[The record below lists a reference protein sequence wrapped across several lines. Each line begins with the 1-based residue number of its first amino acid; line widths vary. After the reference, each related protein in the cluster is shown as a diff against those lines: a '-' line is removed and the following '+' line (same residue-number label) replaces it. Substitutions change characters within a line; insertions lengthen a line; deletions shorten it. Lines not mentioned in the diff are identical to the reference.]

1 MITNKVYK
9 LKKAVQVNKE
19 IHLEAGQEIEVV
31 MDVVYMGGYPLPPHF
46 QHFFLNWLKNNPE
59 LFYDDTRKW

>member
-9 LKKAVQVNKE
+9 LKKAAQLNNE
-19 IHLEAGQEIEVV
+19 IRLEAGQEIEVV

-46 QHFFLNWLKNNPE
+46 QNFFLDWLKNNPE
-59 LFYDDTRKW
+59 LFYDDTRQW